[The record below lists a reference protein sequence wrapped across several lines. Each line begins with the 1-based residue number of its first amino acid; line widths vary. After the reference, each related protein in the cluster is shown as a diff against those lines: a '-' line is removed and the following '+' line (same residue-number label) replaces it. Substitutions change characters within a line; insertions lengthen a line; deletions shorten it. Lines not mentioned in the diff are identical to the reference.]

1 MILPGNNQVGE
12 LPHRPHVEVAARGG
26 WGAEAGRRMETP
38 LLTPGLQTSFLPSSL
53 AVRWSRQGQ
62 VGNQAAKPS
71 ILYLKGKTNTY
82 QHGLRKLIIRKGKI
96 MKYTALAF

>member
-1 MILPGNNQVGE
+1 MGCRSWKADVDSTA
-12 LPHRPHVEVAARGG
+12 HYWVAD
-26 WGAEAGRRMETP
+26 
-38 LLTPGLQTSFLPSSL
+38 LPSSL

-62 VGNQAAKPS
+62 ARNQAAKPS
-71 ILYLKGKTNTY
+71 ILYLKGKMNTY